1 MLGEDAGE
9 DAGEDKRA
17 QGRTLVHHG
26 LVVYIFTYKKPP
38 HKIFHYYSGGKLVL
52 FRPIKNVREY
62 S

>member
-1 MLGEDAGE
+1 MLGE

-38 HKIFHYYSGGKLVL
+38 HKILPSLAPVGNFIEIELS
-52 FRPIKNVREY
+52 
-62 S
+62 